1 MLLLLLTYIDQIAEF
16 CELFSDE
23 FKSIFMLSPKEY
35 FEVAIQAWCE
45 QIENA

>member
-1 MLLLLLTYIDQIAEF
+1 MLLLILSYIDEIAEF
-16 CELFSDE
+16 CELFSGE

-35 FEVAIQAWCE
+35 FEVAIQAWCI